1 MSKIAIISRPEQGV
15 LIDVGGC
22 SSNAEAFELL
32 RSTLKVSSKFWT
44 EPGIGLNIASL
55 SFTSDD
61 VAELHNLVRD
71 AQVKLTEVF
80 AQDQKTME
88 LLSQAGITIGK
99 GEPMTVLSIDSL
111 TDPVQSQSAE
121 GDEQLKNDLSSVT
134 IYGNDSAA
142 AELLPSQQ
150 TDGKKPII
158 EDPVLYLKQTL
169 RAGQAVSH
177 KGHLVIVGD
186 VNAGAEVEA
195 QGDITIW
202 GCLRG
207 IAHAGIGGNRKA
219 EIRAL
224 KLAPIQIR
232 IGSVIARSPDR
243 NNFASPNS
251 VGPELA
257 KLVGGK
263 ICITGNA
270 VD

>member
-1 MSKIAIISRPEQGV
+1 MTWA
-15 LIDVGGC
+15 GC
-22 SSNAEAFELL
+22 ASSAESFELL
-32 RSTLKVSSKFWT
+32 RATLKVSSKFWT

-55 SFTSDD
+55 SYTEDD
-61 VAELHNLVRD
+61 VAELQKIVNE

-80 AQDQKTME
+80 SVDQKTVE
-88 LLSQAGITIGK
+88 LLSQAGISIGK

-111 TDPVQSQSAE
+111 AEGAPTESGQSAGTE
-121 GDEQLKNDLSSVT
+121 EQVKADLNSVT
-134 IYGNDSAA
+134 IYGNDPATVSDKQTEAKKSP
-142 AELLPSQQ
+142 AEH
-150 TDGKKPII
+150 
-158 EDPVLYLKQTL
+158 PVLYLKQTL

-207 IAHAGIGGNRKA
+207 IAHAGIGGNRNA

-243 NNFASPNS
+243 NNFTSPNS

-263 ICITGNA
+263 ICISGNA